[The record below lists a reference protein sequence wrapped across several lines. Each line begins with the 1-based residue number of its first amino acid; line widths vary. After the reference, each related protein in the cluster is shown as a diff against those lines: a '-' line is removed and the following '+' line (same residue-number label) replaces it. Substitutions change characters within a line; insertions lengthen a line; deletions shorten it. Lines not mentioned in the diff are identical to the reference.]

1 MTVTPENAAPL
12 LTDDDVHDRV
22 AAIVGPATQDGCV
35 WLMLVDGDRRQTPV
49 VIPIADSP
57 RYPETHLVA
66 GLRDMLAHLGGSLAT
81 DAGPGACLFA
91 LERFGPRETDA
102 ADEDW
107 ARALHGAASGAGLGT
122 VGVFLSTPDGVRRIR

>member
-1 MTVTPENAAPL
+1 MTVTPENAPLL

-22 AAIVGPATQDGCV
+22 AAIVGPAARDGCV

-49 VIPIADSP
+49 VIPIGDSP
-57 RYPETHLVA
+57 RHPETHLVA
-66 GLRDMLAHLGGSLAT
+66 GLRDMLAHLAGQLAT

-91 LERFGPRETDA
+91 LERFGPRETGP
-102 ADEDW
+102 ADEEW

-122 VGVFLSTPDGVRRIR
+122 VGVFLSTPDGVRRVR